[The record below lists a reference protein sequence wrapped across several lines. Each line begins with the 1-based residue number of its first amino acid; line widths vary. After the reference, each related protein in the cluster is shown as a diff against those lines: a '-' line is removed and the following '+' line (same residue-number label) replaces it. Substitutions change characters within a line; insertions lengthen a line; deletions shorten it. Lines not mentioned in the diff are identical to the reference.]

1 MESISGNLRLPP
13 YLEEKISSVLFG
25 TSLIIAFM
33 TLYRIVLFSLFYQ
46 IFLQNITVKIFKIQE
61 DGKNLQTEHLY
72 LLKT

>member
-1 MESISGNLRLPP
+1 
-13 YLEEKISSVLFG
+13 
-25 TSLIIAFM
+25 M